1 MRYLFAVAVAAVTV
15 WAFMLPDGA
24 GFARPELA
32 KLLMW
37 HLPCPFL
44 AVILLGQGA
53 WFSFKAMRTQAQ
65 EWDIRAVAS
74 MELGY
79 LFCILTMLTGI
90 LFSGAQW
97 GAWWSNDPRQ
107 TSFLLVLMIYAAYFA
122 LRGAL
127 KDETKRMA
135 HSGAYALAALLPALF
150 LIFVFPRLPQLAG
163 LHPNDTI
170 SGGNLKGQFL
180 YCFLA
185 MMTVVSV
192 LTAWLYRLRVRT
204 GLLELKLE
212 EERHGLENHLGDS
225 SGPAV
230 VRPVRVSREG

>member
-15 WAFMLPDGA
+15 WTFLLPNGA

-53 WFSFKAMRTQAQ
+53 WFSFRAIRSRSL
-65 EWDIRAVAS
+65 EWDVRAVAS

-97 GAWWSNDPRQ
+97 GDWWSNDPRQ
-107 TSFLLVLMIYAAYFA
+107 TSFLLVLLIYAAYFA

-127 KDETKRMA
+127 KDERKRA
-135 HSGAYALAALLPALF
+135 NHSGAYALAALLPALF
-150 LIFVFPRLPQLAG
+150 LVFVFPRLPQLAG

-170 SGGNLKGQFL
+170 SGGNLKGPFL

-185 MMTVVSV
+185 MMTILSV
-192 LTAWLYRLRVRT
+192 LTAWLYRIRVRA
-204 GLLELKLE
+204 GLLELKIE
-212 EERHGLENHLGDS
+212 EVGDGLETHPGDS
-225 SGPAV
+225 PHPDV